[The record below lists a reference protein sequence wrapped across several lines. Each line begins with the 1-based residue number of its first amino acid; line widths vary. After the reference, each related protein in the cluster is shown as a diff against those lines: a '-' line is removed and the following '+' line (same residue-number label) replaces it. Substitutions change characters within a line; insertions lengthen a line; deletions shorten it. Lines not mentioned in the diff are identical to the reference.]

1 MHLHCGCVDYN
12 AMPAMLLPAGA
23 VQNRTAVL
31 SLYCIVQVLSTT
43 ALSTIAGLSLS
54 LFTAFRLVLLLLAF
68 YLRRQVQSVIDYCHT
83 AYK

>member
-1 MHLHCGCVDYN
+1 MQACSTNNTCYC
-12 AMPAMLLPAGA
+12 LLFLLLSAAAGA

-43 ALSTIAGLSLS
+43 ALSTMAGLSLS

-68 YLRRQVQSVIDYCHT
+68 FLRR
-83 AYK
+83 

>member
-1 MHLHCGCVDYN
+1 
-12 AMPAMLLPAGA
+12 

-68 YLRRQVQSVIDYCHT
+68 YLRRQVCCLVTVLMRHSS
-83 AYK
+83 